1 MGTQVVGVAILET
14 QEAAVAHGA
23 VTLIQVGAVIAETTI
38 GQLPPIPSIAIA
50 APARLLHRAGD
61 FVPADVKTTII
72 TIQAVQDLHGIME
85 EVTIP
90 VGG

>member
-1 MGTQVVGVAILET
+1 MVIQVGGVAILET

-23 VTLIQVGAVIAETTI
+23 VTQIQVGAVIMETTI
-38 GQLPPIPSIAIA
+38 GQLPPTPSIAIA
-50 APARLLHRAGD
+50 APARLLRRVED
-61 FVPADVKTTII
+61 IVADVKTTII

-85 EVTIP
+85 EATIP

>member
-1 MGTQVVGVAILET
+1 MDIQVGGVAILET

-23 VTLIQVGAVIAETTI
+23 VTRIQVGAVIAETTI

-50 APARLLHRAGD
+50 APARLLRHAED
-61 FVPADVKTTII
+61 IVADAKTTII
-72 TIQAVQDLHGIME
+72 TIQAIQGLHGIME
-85 EVTIP
+85 EVTTP

>member
-1 MGTQVVGVAILET
+1 MGIQVGGVAILET

-23 VTLIQVGAVIAETTI
+23 VTQIQVGAVIMETTI
-38 GQLPPIPSIAIA
+38 GQLPPTPSIAIA
-50 APARLLHRAGD
+50 VLARRLPRAGD
-61 FVPADVKTTII
+61 IVAGAKTTII
-72 TIQAVQDLHGIME
+72 TIQAAQDLHGIME